1 MNILELLG
9 IVFLLI
15 ILLNV
20 VIGIWAVKTAIFRDD
35 EIKMFYKSKQVS

>member
-9 IVFLLI
+9 IVFIII

-20 VIGIWAVKTAIFRDD
+20 VIGIWAVKTALFEED
-35 EIKMFYKSKQVS
+35 EVNLFYKSKEV